1 MVRTGLRT
9 SGVSWIGIVC
19 SATRPNISTIRI
31 AAITA
36 IGLLMASLIRFM
48 AGNGP
53 PQSVSV

>member
-31 AAITA
+31 AATTA
-36 IGLLMASLIRFM
+36 IGRLMASLIRFM
-48 AGNGP
+48 AGGGLP
-53 PQSVSV
+53 GR